1 MAEGINGNGAWQLR
15 GIEENDRT
23 EGRNIGVWPTID
35 PSDWAI
41 GHPRC
46 GLAGKVNGE
55 WASG

>member
-1 MAEGINGNGAWQLR
+1 MAESINGNGAWQLR

-35 PSDWAI
+35 PSDWTI

-46 GLAGKVNGE
+46 GLAGKVN
-55 WASG
+55 